1 MYPYEDLPCAD
12 KTVLVIGA
20 AGLDIVGRT
29 VEMPEPKTSIPAKVR
44 PSFGGV
50 SRNVAENL
58 AHLGMDVQLITA
70 VGQDQFGWQLLEHAN
85 SAGVGIDFCI
95 ATDKRSTAS
104 YLAVLDETG
113 DLNFAMYD
121 MRVLE
126 SITPQYIKQHADLFA
141 EAGLVF
147 CGCKPGRE
155 NPQSDF
161 FPGPQSKNTRLGRCR
176 IAQSRPAIAPLPR
189 PDLFAQRQRA

>member
-1 MYPYEDLPCAD
+1 MYPYEDSLSAD

-50 SRNVAENL
+50 ARNVAENL

-70 VGQDQFGWQLLEHAN
+70 VGQDQFGWQLLEHAD

-95 ATDKRSTAS
+95 ASDKRSTAS
-104 YLAVLDETG
+104 YLAVLTETG
-113 DLNFAMYD
+113 ELNFAMYD

-126 SITPQYIKQHADLFA
+126 TITPRIHQTTRQPVCGSQP
-141 EAGLVF
+141 GL
-147 CGCKPGRE
+147 
-155 NPQSDF
+155 
-161 FPGPQSKNTRLGRCR
+161 LGR
-176 IAQSRPAIAPLPR
+176 QSR
-189 PDLFAQRQRA
+189 